1 MIIKK
6 GEQVNVAVR
15 NGVNGK
21 VVDVEDSKHG
31 VNYTVEVEGYEEN
44 FVVPE
49 SMIATY
55 GVGQAVLFYSSP
67 KKEWRVQGK
76 IKEIKYNTTTGT
88 VEYGMLHEVIE
99 RFSSIPTPRITEVP
113 EAYVVE
119 AIEEYKAF
127 KLNMG
132 D

>member
-1 MIIKK
+1 MIKT

-15 NGVNGK
+15 GGVSGK
-21 VVDVEDSKHG
+21 VVSEYSTKQGTMYNVQVD
-31 VNYTVEVEGYEEN
+31 GYEEN

-55 GVGQAVLFYSSP
+55 GVGQAVLFFSST

-76 IKEIKYNTTTGT
+76 IREVKYNTTTHT
-88 VEYGMLHEVIE
+88 VEYGIWHEVIE
-99 RFSSIPTPRITEVP
+99 RFSSVPTPRISTVP

-119 AIEEYKAF
+119 AIDKYKEF